1 MESCFGK
8 EKTGCK
14 LKRQMI
20 IYNEIYRKK
29 LIGTIKSLKK
39 QANMIIYW
47 KLYCNNECVAQEG
60 FQGSEG
66 RFFYGT

>member
-1 MESCFGK
+1 MKRLQEISGSLFVKPLKVDGKLLCK

-29 LIGTIKSLKK
+29 
-39 QANMIIYW
+39 
-47 KLYCNNECVAQEG
+47 
-60 FQGSEG
+60 
-66 RFFYGT
+66 

>member
-29 LIGTIKSLKK
+29 CWDNKKSEKISKYDNILE
-39 QANMIIYW
+39 A
-47 KLYCNNECVAQEG
+47 LL
-60 FQGSEG
+60 
-66 RFFYGT
+66 